1 MSNNKDH
8 KQLNRLYGKYLICLT
23 KRVDK
28 YVEEKSN
35 ADTQE
40 YCLEEKTN
48 FYNYY
53 KDQFRTEYENLI
65 RIEANNL

>member
-1 MSNNKDH
+1 
-8 KQLNRLYGKYLICLT
+8 LICLT